1 MTTWQLIRAMAHK
14 GFTLEAGPHT
24 GYRGY
29 YAQFR
34 PMTDWSICDEC
45 GQNILPDDW
54 KLVGHGLTLHRAV
67 IMAAKIALGKPVII
81 PPTEEFR

>member
-1 MTTWQLIRAMAHK
+1 MTIWQLIRALAQR
-14 GFTLEAGPHT
+14 GYTLEMGPHH

-34 PMTDWSICDEC
+34 PQVEYETCDEC
-45 GQNILPDDW
+45 GQNLLADSWNIA
-54 KLVGHGLTLHRAV
+54 GHGITPHRAV

-81 PPTEEFR
+81 PPHEEFR